1 MFYRI
6 SIGQNVDIYPSKRL
20 KKSFKANFIP
30 LELTILCLFLHN
42 HGQN

>member
-1 MFYRI
+1 M
-6 SIGQNVDIYPSKRL
+6 L
-20 KKSFKANFIP
+20 KFIPQTALKAVGDENRPKFFKAKFIP